1 MVEDDDGLELIVM
14 YNAPMST
21 FQPHEK
27 LISLGRFNSLVEAN
41 LALACLEDEGI
52 TAQLGSDSTANWLN
66 YMGPTITGP
75 ELWVRE
81 EDADRAREILEEV
94 RQQHQSSADAED
106 DDDKEEDDENDD
118 APTTTPPKVRSFRAA
133 VIGVILLPPL
143 LNFYSAWLIAHHR
156 LWQSDDDARFYG
168 AIFFNTI
175 GFMLG
180 WWLWLGKVV
189 EMQQSFIS
197 WIAGI

>member
-1 MVEDDDGLELIVM
+1 MDPDM
-14 YNAPMST
+14 PT
-21 FQPHEK
+21 FEPHEK
-27 LISLGRFNSLVEAN
+27 LVLLGRFNSLVEAN

-52 TAQLGSDSTANWLN
+52 AAQLGSDSTANWLN

-81 EDADRAREILEEV
+81 EDADRAHEILEEV
-94 RQQHQSSADAED
+94 RQQHQTDADTA
-106 DDDKEEDDENDD
+106 EEDDEEGEDE
-118 APTTTPPKVRSFRAA
+118 PTVTTPMIRAFRAA

-143 LNFYSAWLIAHHR
+143 LNFYSAWLIASHR
-156 LWQSDDDARFYG
+156 LWQTDDDTRFYG
-168 AIFFNTI
+168 ALFFNII
-175 GFMLG
+175 GFILG

-197 WIAGI
+197 WITGI